1 MQAFEALM
9 EVARRLNDPETG
21 CPWDVK
27 QTFAS
32 LQKYILEEACEL
44 IDAVE
49 DDKDKDLIEELGDLF
64 YVVVFYCKV
73 AERNKRFSMEEV
85 LKQLREKLIRR
96 HPHVFGANRC
106 DSMQD
111 VERQWDEI
119 KSQEKKERTSA
130 LDGIPRS
137 LGILARAQK
146 VLSKLLH
153 HDNES
158 LKEVLK
164 QIPQEGSLGEEVLHL
179 ILKAEQ
185 EELDIERLL
194 RQALCKYEEAFK
206 RIEKTVNL

>member
-164 QIPQEGSLGEEVLHL
+164 QI
-179 ILKAEQ
+179 
-185 EELDIERLL
+185 
-194 RQALCKYEEAFK
+194 
-206 RIEKTVNL
+206 